1 MKKIIVAAIML
12 FFCIM
17 PIPAL
22 AESAAVEVKI
32 SGQVKNG
39 ESIEIFI
46 NVKDVEKLYA
56 ASVDFTYDTELL
68 KVNTISSSEF
78 IGKYSNDI
86 MELGGETDKNGN
98 TASYSFT
105 FLGDKKGISG
115 SGTLVTISAT
125 VLKDD
130 SLEITEDNMKIKL
143 VKRNNDTVEN
153 YDYKFIGANSKNNN
167 SNNDLSANWSQNNN
181 SSIDTSQKTDSNE
194 DKLQG
199 NNEETNTIN
208 NDVVIEDVTYN
219 NSDEENVVSNED
231 TDSDNEN
238 EKSSKKQVEDSESK
252 NVNLLSNKRDNTI
265 LYGIVSC
272 LVIGSIGIG
281 GYYIYKRRKKK

>member
-1 MKKIIVAAIML
+1 MKKIIVVLIML

-17 PIPAL
+17 PISAL

-39 ESIEIFI
+39 ERIKIFI

-86 MELGGETDKNGN
+86 MELGGETDKNDN
-98 TASYSFT
+98 TAAYSFT

-115 SGTLVTISAT
+115 SGTLVKISAT

-153 YDYKFIGANSKNNN
+153 YNYKFIGANSKNNN

-181 SSIDTSQKTDSNE
+181 SSVYTSQKTDSDE

-199 NNEETNTIN
+199 NNEETNATN

-219 NSDEENVVSNED
+219 NCDEEN
-231 TDSDNEN
+231 
-238 EKSSKKQVEDSESK
+238 EKGSKKQVEDSESK
-252 NVNLLSNKRDNTI
+252 NVNLLSNKGDNTI
-265 LYGIVSC
+265 LYSIVSF

>member
-1 MKKIIVAAIML
+1 MRKIIVVAIML

-22 AESAAVEVKI
+22 AESAVVEVKI
-32 SGQVKNG
+32 SGQIKQG

-56 ASVDFTYDTELL
+56 ASVDFIYDTELL

-78 IGKYSNDI
+78 IGKYLNNI

-98 TASYSFT
+98 TATYSFT
-105 FLGDKKGISG
+105 FLGDNKGISG
-115 SGTLVTISAT
+115 SGTLVKISAT

-143 VKRNNDTVEN
+143 VKRNKDTVEN

-167 SNNDLSANWSQNNN
+167 S
-181 SSIDTSQKTDSNE
+181 SIDISENTDSNE
-194 DKLQG
+194 DNPQG
-199 NNEETNTIN
+199 NSEGININ
-208 NDVVIEDVTYN
+208 NNGLIIEDATDN
-219 NSDEENVVSNED
+219 DSDEESVISDED
-231 TDSDNEN
+231 TDNDNSISADDNKN
-238 EKSSKKQVEDSESK
+238 EDDKNSKKQVDNSDNK
-252 NVNLLSNKRDNTI
+252 DVNLLSNERDNTI
-265 LYGIVSC
+265 LYSIVSC
-272 LVIGSIGIG
+272 LIIGTIGIG
-281 GYYIYKRRKKK
+281 GYYIYKKRKKK

>member
-1 MKKIIVAAIML
+1 MKKIIVLSIMF

-32 SGQVKNG
+32 SGQVKRG

-56 ASVDFTYDTELL
+56 ASVDFIYDTELL

-78 IGKYSNDI
+78 IGKYLNNI

-98 TASYSFT
+98 TATYSFT
-105 FLGDKKGISG
+105 FLGDNKGISG
-115 SGTLVTISAT
+115 SGTLVKISAT

-143 VKRNNDTVEN
+143 VKRNKDTVEN

-167 SNNDLSANWSQNNN
+167 S
-181 SSIDTSQKTDSNE
+181 SIDISENTDSNE
-194 DKLQG
+194 DNPQG
-199 NNEETNTIN
+199 NSEGININ
-208 NDVVIEDVTYN
+208 NNGLIIEDATDN
-219 NSDEENVVSNED
+219 DSDEESVISDED
-231 TDSDNEN
+231 TDNDNSISADDNKN
-238 EKSSKKQVEDSESK
+238 EDDKNSKKQVDNSDNK
-252 NVNLLSNKRDNTI
+252 DVNLLSNERDNTI
-265 LYGIVSC
+265 LYSIVSC
-272 LVIGSIGIG
+272 LIIGTIGIG
-281 GYYIYKRRKKK
+281 GYYIYKKRKKK

>member
-1 MKKIIVAAIML
+1 MRKIIVVAIML

-22 AESAAVEVKI
+22 AESAVVEVKI
-32 SGQVKNG
+32 SGQIKQG

-56 ASVDFTYDTELL
+56 ASVDFIYDTELL

-98 TASYSFT
+98 TAAYSFT
-105 FLGDKKGISG
+105 FLGDKKGLSG

-125 VLKDD
+125 VLKDH

-153 YDYKFIGANSKNNN
+153 YDYKFIESNSKNNN
-167 SNNDLSANWSQNNN
+167 S
-181 SSIDTSQKTDSNE
+181 SIDISQKTDSNE
-194 DKLQG
+194 DNPQG
-199 NNEETNTIN
+199 NNEETNTSN
-208 NDVVIEDVTYN
+208 NDLIIEDATYN
-219 NSDEENVVSNED
+219 NSDEESVVSNED
-231 TDSDNEN
+231 TDSDNNSISADDSKN
-238 EKSSKKQVEDSESK
+238 EDDKNSKKQVDNSDNK
-252 NVNLLSNKRDNTI
+252 DVNLLSNERDNTI
-265 LYGIVSC
+265 LYSIVSC
-272 LVIGSIGIG
+272 LVIGTIGIG

>member
-1 MKKIIVAAIML
+1 MKKIIVLSIMF

-32 SGQVKNG
+32 SGQVKRG

-46 NVKDVEKLYA
+46 NVKDVERLYA

-98 TASYSFT
+98 TAAYSFT
-105 FLGDKKGISG
+105 FLGDKKGLSG

-125 VLKDD
+125 VLKDH

-153 YDYKFIGANSKNNN
+153 YDYKFIESNSKNNN
-167 SNNDLSANWSQNNN
+167 S
-181 SSIDTSQKTDSNE
+181 SIDISQKTDSNE
-194 DKLQG
+194 DNPQG
-199 NNEETNTIN
+199 NNEETNTSN
-208 NDVVIEDVTYN
+208 NDLIIEDATYN
-219 NSDEENVVSNED
+219 NSDEESVVSNED
-231 TDSDNEN
+231 TDSDNNSISADDSKN
-238 EKSSKKQVEDSESK
+238 EDDKNSKKQVENSEIK

-265 LYGIVSC
+265 LYSIVSC
-272 LVIGSIGIG
+272 LVIGTIGIG

>member
-1 MKKIIVAAIML
+1 MKKIIVLSIMF

-17 PIPAL
+17 PNPAL

-32 SGQVKNG
+32 SGQVKRG

-56 ASVDFTYDTELL
+56 ASVDFIYDTELL

-78 IGKYSNDI
+78 IGKYLNNI

-98 TASYSFT
+98 TATYSFT
-105 FLGDKKGISG
+105 FLGDNKGISG
-115 SGTLVTISAT
+115 SGTLVKISAT

-143 VKRNNDTVEN
+143 VKRNKDTVEN

-167 SNNDLSANWSQNNN
+167 S
-181 SSIDTSQKTDSNE
+181 SIDISENTDSNE
-194 DKLQG
+194 DNPQG
-199 NNEETNTIN
+199 NSEGININ
-208 NDVVIEDVTYN
+208 NNGLIIEDATDN
-219 NSDEENVVSNED
+219 DSDEESVISDED
-231 TDSDNEN
+231 TDNYNSISADDNKN
-238 EKSSKKQVEDSESK
+238 EDDKNSKKQVDNSDNK
-252 NVNLLSNKRDNTI
+252 DVNLLSNERDNTI
-265 LYGIVSC
+265 LYSIVSC
-272 LVIGSIGIG
+272 LIIGTIGIG
-281 GYYIYKRRKKK
+281 GYYIYKKRKKK

>member
-1 MKKIIVAAIML
+1 MKKIIVLSIMF

-17 PIPAL
+17 PNPAL

-32 SGQVKNG
+32 SGQVKRG

-46 NVKDVEKLYA
+46 NVKDVERLYA

-98 TASYSFT
+98 TAAYSFT
-105 FLGDKKGISG
+105 FLGDKKGLSG

-125 VLKDD
+125 VLKDH

-143 VKRNNDTVEN
+143 VKRNKDTVEN

-167 SNNDLSANWSQNNN
+167 S
-181 SSIDTSQKTDSNE
+181 SIDISENTDSNE
-194 DKLQG
+194 DNPQG
-199 NNEETNTIN
+199 NSEGININ
-208 NDVVIEDVTYN
+208 NNGLIIEDATDN
-219 NSDEENVVSNED
+219 DSDEESVISDED
-231 TDSDNEN
+231 TDNDNSISADDNKN
-238 EKSSKKQVEDSESK
+238 EDDKNSKKQVENSEIK

-265 LYGIVSC
+265 LYSIVSC
-272 LVIGSIGIG
+272 LVIGTIGIG

>member
-1 MKKIIVAAIML
+1 MKKIIVLSIMF

-17 PIPAL
+17 PNPAL

-32 SGQVKNG
+32 SGQVKRG

-46 NVKDVEKLYA
+46 NVKDVERLYA

-98 TASYSFT
+98 TAAYSFT

-115 SGTLVTISAT
+115 SGTLVKISAT

-143 VKRNNDTVEN
+143 VKRNKDTVEN
-153 YDYKFIGANSKNNN
+153 YDYKFIG
-167 SNNDLSANWSQNNN
+167 
-181 SSIDTSQKTDSNE
+181 
-194 DKLQG
+194 
-199 NNEETNTIN
+199 
-208 NDVVIEDVTYN
+208 V
-219 NSDEENVVSNED
+219 
-231 TDSDNEN
+231 
-238 EKSSKKQVEDSESK
+238 
-252 NVNLLSNKRDNTI
+252 
-265 LYGIVSC
+265 
-272 LVIGSIGIG
+272 
-281 GYYIYKRRKKK
+281 

>member
-1 MKKIIVAAIML
+1 MKKIIVLSIMF

-17 PIPAL
+17 PNPAL

-32 SGQVKNG
+32 SGQVKRG

-46 NVKDVEKLYA
+46 NVKDVERLYA

-98 TASYSFT
+98 TAAYSFT
-105 FLGDKKGISG
+105 FLGDKKGLSG

-125 VLKDD
+125 VLKDH

-143 VKRNNDTVEN
+143 VKRNKDTVEN

-167 SNNDLSANWSQNNN
+167 S
-181 SSIDTSQKTDSNE
+181 SIDISENTDSNE
-194 DKLQG
+194 DNPQG
-199 NNEETNTIN
+199 NSEGININ
-208 NDVVIEDVTYN
+208 NNGLIIEDATDN
-219 NSDEENVVSNED
+219 DSDEESVISDED
-231 TDSDNEN
+231 TDNDNSISADDNKN
-238 EKSSKKQVEDSESK
+238 EDDKNSKKQVDNSDNK
-252 NVNLLSNKRDNTI
+252 DVNLLSNERDNTI
-265 LYGIVSC
+265 LYSIVSC
-272 LVIGSIGIG
+272 LIIGTIGIG
-281 GYYIYKRRKKK
+281 GYYIYKKRKKK

>member
-1 MKKIIVAAIML
+1 MKKIIVLSIMF

-17 PIPAL
+17 PNPAL

-32 SGQVKNG
+32 SGQVKRG

-46 NVKDVEKLYA
+46 NVKDVERLYA

-78 IGKYSNDI
+78 IGKYLNNI

-98 TASYSFT
+98 TATYSFT
-105 FLGDKKGISG
+105 FLGDNKGISG
-115 SGTLVTISAT
+115 SGTLVKISAT

-153 YDYKFIGANSKNNN
+153 YDYKFIGANRK
-167 SNNDLSANWSQNNN
+167 NNN
-181 SSIDTSQKTDSNE
+181 SSIDISENTDSNE
-194 DKLQG
+194 DNPQG
-199 NNEETNTIN
+199 NSEGININ
-208 NDVVIEDVTYN
+208 NNGLIIEDATDN
-219 NSDEENVVSNED
+219 DSDEESVISDED
-231 TDSDNEN
+231 TDNDNSISADDNKN
-238 EKSSKKQVEDSESK
+238 EDDKNSKKQVDNSDNK
-252 NVNLLSNKRDNTI
+252 DVNLLSNERDNTI
-265 LYGIVSC
+265 LYSIVSC
-272 LVIGSIGIG
+272 LVVGTIGIG